1 MNADERASILPV
13 GTVTLLVSDASR
25 SDVGAVIPVHS
36 GLQVEVTGTAV
47 GEDTVVAVFGAV
59 ADGLAAA
66 IDLQRRRL
74 TGPAPG
80 HGGTAP
86 RTAVHTGEALLRDE
100 RYYTGAALTRG
111 ARLRDIAH
119 EGQTLLSSATAS
131 LVADAL
137 PEGTVL
143 RDLGTHR
150 LRDLSH
156 ADRVYE
162 LRTTGFDRDFPPLRS
177 LEA

>member
-1 MNADERASILPV
+1 MGAEERASILPV

-25 SDVGAVIPVHS
+25 SDVAAVVAAHG
-36 GLQVEVTGTAV
+36 GLRAEAKGTAV
-47 GEDTVVAVFGAV
+47 GADTVVAVFGAV

-66 IDLQRRRL
+66 IELQRRLL
-74 TGPAPG
+74 TGPAPD
-80 HGGTAP
+80 HGMPTP

-100 RYYTGAALTRG
+100 RYYTGAALTRC
-111 ARLRDIAH
+111 ARLRDVAH

-137 PEGTVL
+137 PDGTVL

-156 ADRVYE
+156 ADRV
-162 LRTTGFDRDFPPLRS
+162 
-177 LEA
+177 